1 MIRGDVVTLIC
12 MCDESAV
19 SASANRDGLNS
30 TPAGA
35 ADDVNVDDAD
45 AVCKAPA
52 GRAPVNWGSTPLP
65 PPAAAAALTAAGPD
79 RPLLLEADDDEDVPG
94 VRLPSPA
101 VLLTG
106 AGEEREAGTTKSFS
120 CVGVLR

>member
-35 ADDVNVDDAD
+35 ADDVNVDEAD

-65 PPAAAAALTAAGPD
+65 PPPPPAAAALTAAGPD
-79 RPLLLEADDDEDVPG
+79 RPLLLEADDVPG

-106 AGEEREAGTTKSFS
+106 AGEAREAGTTKSFS